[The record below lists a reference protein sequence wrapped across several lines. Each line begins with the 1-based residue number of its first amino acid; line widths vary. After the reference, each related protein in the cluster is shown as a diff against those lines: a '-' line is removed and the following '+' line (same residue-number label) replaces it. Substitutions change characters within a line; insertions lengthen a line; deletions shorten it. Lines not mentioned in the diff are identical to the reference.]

1 MRLRILEVAKNIIIA
16 ELTQE
21 KEADFFGDTA
31 ILVGTTACPK
41 SDGTEA
47 VTVKEAA
54 ITVGTDAC
62 PSQMAL
68 RL

>member
-1 MRLRILEVAKNIIIA
+1 MSKSDGTEAMIAGDVAI
-16 ELTQE
+16 T
-21 KEADFFGDTA
+21 
-31 ILVGTTACPK
+31 VGTTACPK